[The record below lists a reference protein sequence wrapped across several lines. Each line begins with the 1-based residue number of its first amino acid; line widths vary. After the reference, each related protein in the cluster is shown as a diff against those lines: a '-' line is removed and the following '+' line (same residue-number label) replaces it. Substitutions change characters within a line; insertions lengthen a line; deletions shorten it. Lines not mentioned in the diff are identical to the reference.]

1 MQYFFISRKN
11 HDNKTLNPRIPKN
24 RLPSENDK
32 TPRICVSTSIA
43 GCLAAVHGLK
53 EGNTVY
59 IHTCTCEPNQI
70 IQPTKDQ
77 VSDVFFTG
85 EIWITE
91 PVEMNLIGKIKIT
104 QVDYFEYDLEK
115 GICMTNYQYRVV
127 NMKDKVKIFEG
138 Y

>member
-11 HDNKTLNPRIPKN
+11 HDNKILNPRIPKN
-24 RLPSENDK
+24 RMPSEDEK
-32 TPRICVSTSIA
+32 TARTCVSTSIA
-43 GCLAAVHGLK
+43 GCLAAVHSLK
-53 EGNTVY
+53 EGNIVY
-59 IHTCTCEPNQI
+59 IHTCESNQV

-77 VSDVFFTG
+77 VPDVFFTG

-104 QVDYFEYDLEK
+104 KAGHFDYNLER
-115 GICMTNYQYRVV
+115 GIFMTNYQYRAV
-127 NMKDKVKIFEG
+127 NMKDKAKIFEG

>member
-24 RLPSENDK
+24 RMPSEDDK
-32 TPRICVSTSIA
+32 TARICVSTSIA
-43 GCLAAVHGLK
+43 GCLAAVQGLK
-53 EGNTVY
+53 EGNIVY
-59 IHTCTCEPNQI
+59 IHTCKSNQV
-70 IQPTKDQ
+70 IQPTKDL
-77 VSDVFFTG
+77 VPDVFFTG

-91 PVEMNLIGKIKIT
+91 PVQMYLIGKIKIT
-104 QVDYFEYDLEK
+104 HVNYFDYDIEK
-115 GICMTNYQYRVV
+115 GISMTNYQYRVV

>member
-11 HDNKTLNPRIPKN
+11 HDNKILNPRIPKN
-24 RLPSENDK
+24 RMPSEDEK
-32 TPRICVSTSIA
+32 TARICVSTSIA

-59 IHTCTCEPNQI
+59 IHTCESNQVI
-70 IQPTKDQ
+70 HPTKDQ
-77 VSDVFFTG
+77 VPDVFFTG

-91 PVEMNLIGKIKIT
+91 PVQMNLIGKIKIT
-104 QVDYFEYDLEK
+104 KVDYFDYDLDK
-115 GICMTNYQYRVV
+115 GIFMSNYQYRVV

>member
-11 HDNKTLNPRIPKN
+11 HDNKILNPRIPKN
-24 RLPSENDK
+24 RLLSEDEK
-32 TPRICVSTSIA
+32 TARICVSTSIA

-59 IHTCTCEPNQI
+59 IHTCESNQVI
-70 IQPTKDQ
+70 HPTKDQ
-77 VSDVFFTG
+77 VPDVFFTG

-104 QVDYFEYDLEK
+104 KAGHFDYDLER
-115 GICMTNYQYRVV
+115 GIFMTNYQYRAV
-127 NMKDKVKIFEG
+127 NMKDKAKIFEG

>member
-11 HDNKTLNPRIPKN
+11 HDNKILNPRIPKN
-24 RLPSENDK
+24 RLPSEDEK
-32 TPRICVSTSIA
+32 TARICVSTSIT
-43 GCLAAVHGLK
+43 GCLAAVQGLK

-59 IHTCTCEPNQI
+59 IHTCESNEI

-77 VSDVFFTG
+77 VPDVYFTG

-91 PVEMNLIGKIKIT
+91 SVQMELIGKIKIT
-104 QVDYFEYDLEK
+104 QVDYFDYDPEK
-115 GICMTNYQYRVV
+115 GISMTNYQYRTV
-127 NMKDKVKIFEG
+127 NMKDKAKIFEG

>member
-1 MQYFFISRKN
+1 MQYFFLSRKS

-24 RLPSENDK
+24 RMPSEDDK

-43 GCLAAVHGLK
+43 GCLAAVHTLK

-59 IHTCTCEPNQI
+59 IHTCESNEI

-77 VSDVFFTG
+77 VPDVFFTG

-91 PVEMNLIGKIKIT
+91 SVQMHLIGKIKIT
-104 QVDYFEYDLEK
+104 KVDYFDYDPEK
-115 GICMTNYQYRVV
+115 GISMTNYQYRAV
-127 NMKDKVKIFEG
+127 NMKDKAKIFEG